1 MMLEQELEKYLSGQ
15 TLCNC
20 DSVSYRNIKNLILGF
35 AEPIEKR
42 IAELEESNKEWQRTC
57 EAKSDTN
64 SQLVEQLA
72 DKVEKIATLERNVAY
87 YAERA
92 KHAELN
98 GRDIVLENKS
108 LGERCLQLQKDKGN
122 LTDRVKEL
130 EAQIEIMKKY
140 IKACWVE
147 ENLNDYSSYI
157 TNSSD
162 EFRDLV
168 KELNEEIRN
177 GR

>member
-1 MMLEQELEKYLSGQ
+1 MAKEELRKEAEGYVGSKSCDTDDYSCGFLPSTVEEMLIE
-15 TLCNC
+15 
-20 DSVSYRNIKNLILGF
+20 F

-72 DKVEKIATLERNVAY
+72 DKVKKIATLERNVAY

-122 LTDRVKEL
+122 LTDRV
-130 EAQIEIMKKY
+130 
-140 IKACWVE
+140 
-147 ENLNDYSSYI
+147 
-157 TNSSD
+157 
-162 EFRDLV
+162 RDL
-168 KELNEEIRN
+168 EEKLANADYTVIKGKRN
-177 GR
+177 YAEIDC